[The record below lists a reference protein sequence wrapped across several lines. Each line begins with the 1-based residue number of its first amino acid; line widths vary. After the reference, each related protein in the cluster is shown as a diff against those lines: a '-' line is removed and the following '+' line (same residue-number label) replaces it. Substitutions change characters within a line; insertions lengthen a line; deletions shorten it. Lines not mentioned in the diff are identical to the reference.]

1 MGFSELIKLKQEG
14 KLEQIGKEKKGV
26 DFQLNGRR
34 PG

>member
-14 KLEQIGKEKKGV
+14 KLEQIGKEEKGV

-34 PG
+34 PC